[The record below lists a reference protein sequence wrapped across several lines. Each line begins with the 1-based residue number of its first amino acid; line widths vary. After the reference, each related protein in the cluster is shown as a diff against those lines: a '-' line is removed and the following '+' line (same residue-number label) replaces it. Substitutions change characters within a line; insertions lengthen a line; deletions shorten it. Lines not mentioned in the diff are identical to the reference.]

1 MNVSSVQTTSV
12 SEVSQADAAK
22 ASIDYD
28 AFLKLM
34 LEQLKKQD
42 PTDPVDQTQT
52 LAQLASFSNVEQ
64 SIKLNEKLDRLLGQT
79 GLGQSVQ
86 LIGRNIESRDGS
98 VSGIVTSIELSG
110 SDVMAVLD
118 TGAKIDVTAG
128 ITVR

>member
-12 SEVSQADAAK
+12 SAVSQSDAAK

-79 GLGQSVQ
+79 GLGQAVQ

-118 TGAKIDVTAG
+118 TGARIGVTTG